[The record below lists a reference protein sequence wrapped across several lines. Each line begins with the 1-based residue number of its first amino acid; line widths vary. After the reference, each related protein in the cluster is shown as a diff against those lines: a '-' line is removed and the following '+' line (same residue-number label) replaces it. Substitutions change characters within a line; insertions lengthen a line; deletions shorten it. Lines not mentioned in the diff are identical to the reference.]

1 MRRCLGIIAQ
11 VLLAAAAA
19 SAGFAVTAGA
29 QKPSETRKNSGEHF
43 RRGGFAGVEI
53 SAGITPCPASS
64 RNSRAQSG
72 RGAPGSL
79 MPDYAFGMFGGWRSG
94 AQFAV
99 AAGLEGSSSV
109 VTGTTALPVF
119 LRLRSDILDRRVS
132 PMIQIDL
139 GYAFQFPPSKRT
151 ESELSYNTEIFAE
164 RYTALGFGT
173 PEEYVEACVANRL
186 KQAEGISE
194 DEAERISA
202 KEREQAM
209 NRLCCFP
216 NGRRGYLPA
225 EMLDALGCFSKDGF
239 FVCLSAGVSISIGTG
254 GGKRRTGTGGGRGRI
269 AVAVAAG
276 VSQYSHG
283 ISLRTAGNGFVRMS
297 VPSEL
302 PDGTPVIIARTSP
315 KDNPLRPDLRLR
327 LIHEF

>member
-1 MRRCLGIIAQ
+1 MRTCFGIIAP
-11 VLLAAAAA
+11 VLLAVAAV
-19 SAGFAVTAGA
+19 SAGFAVPADA
-29 QKPSETRKNSGEHF
+29 QKHSGTRKHSVEHF

-53 SAGITPCPASS
+53 SSGMTPCPASS
-64 RNSRAQSG
+64 RNSRTLSG
-72 RGAPGSL
+72 RGAPGNL
-79 MPDYAFGMFGGWRSG
+79 MPDYAFGMFGGWRFG

-99 AAGLEGSSSV
+99 AAGLEGSNSV

-132 PMIQIDL
+132 PMVQIDL

-151 ESELSYNTEIFAE
+151 ESELSYNTEIFPE

-173 PEEYVEACVANRL
+173 PEEYVDACVENRL
-186 KQAEGISE
+186 KQSDGLSE
-194 DEAERISA
+194 DEAENIAA

-209 NRLCCFP
+209 NRLCRFP
-216 NGRRGYLPA
+216 NGQRSYLPA
-225 EMLDALGCFSKDGF
+225 EMLDALGSFSKDGF
-239 FVCLSAGVSISIGTG
+239 FACLSAGISIGTG
-254 GGKRRTGTGGGRGRI
+254 GNKRSAGEGGSKGRI
-269 AVAVAAG
+269 AVAAAVG

-283 ISLRTAGNGFVRMS
+283 ISLRTVGNGFIRMS

-315 KDNPLRPDLRLR
+315 GDNPLRLDLRLR
-327 LIHEF
+327 LICEF